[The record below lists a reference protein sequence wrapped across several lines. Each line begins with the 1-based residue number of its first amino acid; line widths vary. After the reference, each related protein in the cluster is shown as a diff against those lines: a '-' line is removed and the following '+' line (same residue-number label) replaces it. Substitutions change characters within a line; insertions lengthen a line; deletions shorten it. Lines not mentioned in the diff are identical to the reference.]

1 MTVFIMGAV
10 LDHGRASAGAAAT
23 LTDATKVWG
32 TDLLKGCLVPILSG
46 TGVGQI
52 AKVLSNTATVLTMT
66 ASWTTNPDATSEY
79 VVFPN
84 MTLTASDIS
93 LGNVA
98 IENAAGDASAP
109 VSATNGLAVY
119 LPAATVTTLTPLTA
133 AAIAAASPITVPVA
147 KTLTVVTKAVTT
159 AGTGVPLVASETFAR
174 KVWLNARKATGANTG
189 MVYIGTSAVDM
200 TTDQQMALA
209 PGDAI
214 TIDPGPGCKID
225 LATIYI
231 DCATGNTDGV
241 TGWYI
246 PV

>member
-1 MTVFIMGAV
+1 MFQVGAV
-10 LDHGRASAGAAAT
+10 IDSGRASAGAAAT

-32 TDLLKGCLVPILSG
+32 TNILAGCLVQILSG
-46 TGVGQI
+46 TGVGQLR
-52 AKVLSNTATVLTMT
+52 KVSSNTSTVLTVS
-66 ASWTTNPDATSEY
+66 ANWTTNPDATSEY

-84 MTLTASDIS
+84 VTLTASDIS

-109 VSATNGLAVY
+109 VSSTNGLAVY
-119 LPAATVTTLTPLTA
+119 LPSATVTTLTPVTA
-133 AAIAAASPITVPVA
+133 AAIAAAIYTPVA
-147 KTLTVVTKAVTT
+147 KTVTVVTKAVTT
-159 AGTGVPLVASETFAR
+159 SGTGVALVATETFAR
-174 KVWLNARKATGANTG
+174 KVYLNARKATGANTG
-189 MVYIGTSAVDM
+189 MVYLGTSAVDA

-225 LATIYI
+225 LATLYI
-231 DCATGNTDGV
+231 DCAAGNTDGV

>member
-1 MTVFIMGAV
+1 MYTVGSV
-10 LDHGRASAGAAAT
+10 LDSGRASAGGAAT

-32 TDLLKGCLVPILSG
+32 TNLLAGCLVQIYSG
-46 TGVGQI
+46 TGVGQVR
-52 AKVLSNTATVLTMT
+52 KVTSNTATVLTMT
-66 ASWTTNPDATSEY
+66 ANWTTNPDATSEY
-79 VVFPN
+79 VIFPN
-84 MTLTASDIS
+84 MTLTTGDIS

-109 VSATNGLAVY
+109 VSSTNGLAVY
-119 LPAATVTTLTPLTA
+119 LPAATVTTLTPPTA
-133 AAIAAASPITVPVA
+133 AAIAAADPLTVPVA

-159 AGTGVPLVASETFAR
+159 AGTGVPLVATETFAR
-174 KVWLNARKATGANTG
+174 KVYLNARKATGANTG

-225 LATIYI
+225 LNTIYI
-231 DCATGNTDGV
+231 DCATSNTDGV
-241 TGWYI
+241 TG
-246 PV
+246 